1 MQTVWLWLQRA
12 YNLVEGIKYA
22 HPCAYTHTHARA
34 HTHQNKGWGNPGY
47 RERVTE
53 DIQESSL
60 EEKNDGL

>member
-1 MQTVWLWLQRA
+1 MQTLWLWLQRA
-12 YNLVEGIKYA
+12 YNLVEEIKYA